1 MFDTAD
7 LMKAITTIQTVKPP
21 FIPADA
27 EVMTAIVEWP
37 AGSAGAP
44 PHRHPGGPAFGYVL
58 EGATLGGQ
66 VIGRHAAAH
75 GLDAAGLSFFR
86 SYGADVGPMW
96 RRFCEI
102 LEMHCRGAEAQSG
115 AVFGA
120 LQAFE
125 HLEAWILQR
134 TAALGTATA

>member
-1 MFDTAD
+1 MRYISTRGD
-7 LMKAITTIQTVKPP
+7 QTP
-21 FIPADA
+21 
-27 EVMTAIVEWP
+27 
-37 AGSAGAP
+37 
-44 PHRHPGGPAFGYVL
+44 
-58 EGATLGGQ
+58 
-66 VIGRHAAAH
+66 
-75 GLDAAGLSFFR
+75 
-86 SYGADVGPMW
+86 

-134 TAALGTATA
+134 TAAPGTATA